1 MRRRPE
7 SRSQDVGGLVSE
19 LVQVGFDL
27 VFRCAPR
34 EIRVGLVETDRAEG
48 AHHRRTGESLSQE
61 DDVRV
66 RPLHIGDDLL
76 PEAHGLR
83 VRVVDAE
90 DRDAMRDPDLQDL
103 SDRGIDSRVVSS
115 KEVLFSQ

>member
-1 MRRRPE
+1 M
-7 SRSQDVGGLVSE
+7 
-19 LVQVGFDL
+19 
-27 VFRCAPR
+27 
-34 EIRVGLVETDRAEG
+34 
-48 AHHRRTGESLSQE
+48 
-61 DDVRV
+61 

-103 SDRGIDSRVVSS
+103 SDRGVDSRVVVV
-115 KEVLFSQ
+115 EVQEVDILLICRIF